1 MKKNDIK
8 YIVIFILLIVLIV
21 GTIIFSYYKNRPL
34 NNVDRKIEYIFNNL
48 TYDDVL
54 NMSENTFNNALK
66 LVKNDFEYEID
77 NNEIV
82 LYSINN
88 YNNYKKILN
97 YSLISNTLKNNLID
111 SFLNSKKIINYKGEY
126 FIETY
131 SNNYNNDY
139 VGSVLSINN
148 HGDNFV
154 TINSTNYYCKDSKF
168 IGVINTEPKCDY
180 TKTESKF
187 TLSLE
192 GNLLKV
198 NNLEEI
204 ERILK

>member
-8 YIVIFILLIVLIV
+8 YIIIFILLIVLIV
-21 GTIIFSYYKNRPL
+21 STIIFSYCKSKPL
-34 NNVDRKIEYIFNNL
+34 NNIDRKVEYIFNNK

-54 NMSENTFNNALK
+54 NMSKNTFNNALK
-66 LVKNDFEYEID
+66 LVKNEYEYEIN

-82 LYSINN
+82 IYSINN

-97 YSLISNTLKNNLID
+97 YSLISSTLKNNIID
-111 SFLNSKKIINYKGEY
+111 SFLNNKKIISYKGEY
-126 FIETY
+126 FIESY
-131 SNNYNNDY
+131 ENNYNRDY
-139 VGSVLSINN
+139 VGSILSINN
-148 HGDNFV
+148 YGDGFV
-154 TINSTNYYCKDSKF
+154 TIKSINYYCEDSKF
-168 IGVINTEPKCDY
+168 IGVLNEEPKCEY
-180 TKTESKF
+180 TKKESKF

-192 GNLLKV
+192 NGLLKV

>member
-48 TYDDVL
+48 TYDDVF
-54 NMSENTFNNALK
+54 NMSENTFN
-66 LVKNDFEYEID
+66 
-77 NNEIV
+77 
-82 LYSINN
+82 NN